1 MDGRARDLNND
12 GTVDSGGDFWTADT
26 FHPHAVRQTVS
37 DWMAFIR
44 VLRSFNGQR
53 QWDLDVYDA
62 EGVRLTGV
70 AGDLDGDGQVDLGGH
85 NQYFGWGQSLGGIVS
100 GVAAGVGASPLQRRS
115 PAQQAY
121 STSASARSK
130 GR

>member
-1 MDGRARDLNND
+1 
-12 GTVDSGGDFWTADT
+12 
-26 FHPHAVRQTVS
+26 
-37 DWMAFIR
+37 MAFIR

-85 NQYFGWGQSLGGIVS
+85 NNQYFGWGQSLGGIVS
-100 GVAAGVGASPLQRRS
+100 GVAAGVESALTAAAPIAGAASTRRRRPLDR
-115 PAQQAY
+115 
-121 STSASARSK
+121 